1 MESVLENHTFAI
13 YSVGKN
19 QSYGRLEIASQG
31 MTDVLKKS
39 ICLDD
44 YLEAK
49 ETIVSGKVWVNRNFL
64 DGYPMYMNGIHKDG
78 ELVMLIFIQEVGNEQ
93 LSLYYLNLFQ
103 ILCGLVE
110 TALFARTGIS
120 GGNQEQAVRAG
131 YTYIEAGVF

>member
-1 MESVLENHTFAI
+1 M
-13 YSVGKN
+13 
-19 QSYGRLEIASQG
+19 
-31 MTDVLKKS
+31 
-39 ICLDD
+39 
-44 YLEAK
+44 
-49 ETIVSGKVWVNRNFL
+49 SGKVWVNRNFL

>member
-1 MESVLENHTFAI
+1 
-13 YSVGKN
+13 
-19 QSYGRLEIASQG
+19 

-110 TALFARTGIS
+110 TALCAHWNIRRQSRTGS
-120 GGNQEQAVRAG
+120 TCRVHV
-131 YTYIEAGVF
+131 Y